1 MSSSEASPTAA
12 PPGPSSRTLPV
23 LIVDDHPLLAQS
35 AAIALRGRGLAA
47 SVAASTRRDRLV
59 EEVRRRG
66 PTLVLLDLDLG
77 TGPTGLAL
85 IEPLR
90 AAGARV
96 LVVSGT
102 GERMALVAAVEAGA
116 VGWVH
121 KSAPFAE
128 LVASVRAAA
137 MGAQLAAADRQEV
150 VDELRNHRHLL
161 RQQAAALERLSPREA
176 HVLGRLMAGHTAGEI
191 AAEEFVSMATVRTQ
205 IRAVLVKLDATS
217 QLAAIARA
225 RAAGFRP
232 PNAPGSARSA
242 APRR

>member
-12 PPGPSSRTLPV
+12 PPGSSSRTLPV

-35 AAIALRGRGLAA
+35 AAIALRGCGLAA

-137 MGAQLAAADRQEV
+137 MGAQLAAA
-150 VDELRNHRHLL
+150 
-161 RQQAAALERLSPREA
+161 
-176 HVLGRLMAGHTAGEI
+176 
-191 AAEEFVSMATVRTQ
+191 
-205 IRAVLVKLDATS
+205 
-217 QLAAIARA
+217 
-225 RAAGFRP
+225 
-232 PNAPGSARSA
+232 
-242 APRR
+242 

>member
-47 SVAASTRRDRLV
+47 SVATSTRRDRLV
-59 EEVRRRG
+59 EEVRRR
-66 PTLVLLDLDLG
+66 
-77 TGPTGLAL
+77 GPTGLAL

-176 HVLGRLMAGHTAGEI
+176 YVLGRLMAGHTAGEI
-191 AAEEFVSMATVRTQ
+191 AAEEFVSMATIRTQ
-205 IRAVLVKLDATS
+205 IRPVLLKLDATS

-232 PNAPGSARSA
+232 PDAPGSARSA